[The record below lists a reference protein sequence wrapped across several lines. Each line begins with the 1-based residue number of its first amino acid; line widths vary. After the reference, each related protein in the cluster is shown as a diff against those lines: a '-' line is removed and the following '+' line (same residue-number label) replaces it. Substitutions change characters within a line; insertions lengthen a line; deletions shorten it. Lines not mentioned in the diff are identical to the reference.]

1 MALNTIPL
9 TPCESSLFASTGYD
23 AATKTLALR
32 FKTGTKVA
40 LHTGIEPE
48 FAAEFEASPSKGKFW
63 NRRIKGREFT
73 YADLPE
79 AEEAA
84 KA

>member
-9 TPCESSLFASTGYD
+9 TPCESSLFDSHGYD

-40 LHTGIEPE
+40 LYPSDNDE
-48 FAAEFEASPSKGKFW
+48 AAEFAASPSKGKFW
-63 NRRIKGREFT
+63 NQRIKGRECT
-73 YADLPE
+73 YADAPE